1 MRSEYESKLFEDVVF
16 KREIEREMMMI
27 KRMGH
32 FRDGKKVSFVALGMK
47 LIKRGNVFCRK
58 V

>member
-1 MRSEYESKLFEDVVF
+1 
-16 KREIEREMMMI
+16 MMMI

-32 FRDGKKVSFVALGMK
+32 FMDGKKVSFVALGMK

>member
-1 MRSEYESKLFEDVVF
+1 MRSEYESKLFKDVVL

-32 FRDGKKVSFVALGMK
+32 FRDGKKVSFVALGIK
-47 LIKRGNVFCRK
+47 SIKRGNVFCRK